1 VGEERERKIEF
12 LLGAISCFP
21 LYLLWRTPPQKDA
34 APIRARRFGFM
45 RRLKNYYTPVRND
58 WLFLQIKTFIFT
70 KNEVKD

>member
-12 LLGAISCFP
+12 LLGAISCCP

-45 RRLKNYYTPVRND
+45 RRFKKIIMRQSEMTGV
-58 WLFLQIKTFIFT
+58 FLL
-70 KNEVKD
+70 